1 MSDSTTVTSTLSTD
15 TAPKRGKSIQRS
27 QILHHTDSDSL
38 YLENQIE
45 LRPEISKSIGNIK
58 IPSIFTNDG
67 MPLLK
72 YLINQRKE
80 FYFD

>member
-1 MSDSTTVTSTLSTD
+1 MSDSTVTSTSSND

-58 IPSIFTNDG
+58 S
-67 MPLLK
+67 
-72 YLINQRKE
+72 E
-80 FYFD
+80 YFH